1 MSALQAPV
9 TGGDVAEPVRRGS
22 SRLRAVDPP
31 ARRLS
36 RAPFLLVLIGVFGL
50 GMAGLLML
58 NTTLQNQ
65 AFASRALDR
74 QATEYAYAQA
84 DLESR
89 LDVLTAPPE
98 LARQA
103 SALGMRPNPY
113 PALLRMPDGKVL
125 GRATRVRGDEVPSM
139 VVKTP
144 AEIAADKAAAQVRAA
159 ARAAA
164 EKAAAKKAAAK
175 EAAAKKAAEA
185 AAKKKA
191 AEKKVADA
199 AAAKKAAAEKKTT
212 EKKATASTST
222 AEKPTEKTPAEKKSG
237 RG

>member
-1 MSALQAPV
+1 MSALWAPA
-9 TGGDVAEPVRRGS
+9 TGGEPSRPARRGS
-22 SRLRAVDPP
+22 SRLRAVATP
-31 ARRLS
+31 ASRLS

-65 AFASRALDR
+65 AFASRVLDR
-74 QATEYAYAQA
+74 QATELAYTQA
-84 DLESR
+84 DLENQI
-89 LDVLTAPPE
+89 DVLSAPPE

-113 PALLRMPDGKVL
+113 PALLRLPDGKVL
-125 GRATRVRGDEVPSM
+125 GKATPVAGSEVPSM

-144 AEIAADKAAAQVRAA
+144 AEIAADKAAAKAKAA
-159 ARAAA
+159 AAKVAA
-164 EKAAAKKAAAK
+164 EKKLAKAK
-175 EAAAKKAAEA
+175 AEA

-191 AEKKVADA
+191 DAKAAEDKVAAQKKADA
-199 AAAKKAAAEKKTT
+199 AAANQAAAKK
-212 EKKATASTST
+212 KDGDRASGQG
-222 AEKPTEKTPAEKKSG
+222 G